1 MTTTFAAYRA
11 INEYVTFEGK
21 TYLGTSLGNGHFSV
35 AVKTIKGTYRRIASN
50 RIIDAVTALVKA
62 QVEVKAQQRAFLE
75 RTEATIAQNTTPL
88 AKVLE
93 QIPTLPAAPAAER
106 AKEHF
111 AAMKAEIERVRAK
124 AMPLDTAKA
133 IVANPAGI
141 KDECVALARDTVA
154 AAELAELDLLT
165 PEENAQV
172 DAYRA
177 RVAAEQI
184 IQDVAVET
192 NVAAY
197 GVALRIDGDCYAI
210 EGETGRHT
218 LDFGSTDR
226 ARLLAHVQG
235 FIARQPKAL

>member
-124 AMPLDTAKA
+124 A
-133 IVANPAGI
+133 
-141 KDECVALARDTVA
+141 

-177 RVAAEQI
+177 RVQAEEWEALQRAVRMELKAAKEKY
-184 IQDVAVET
+184 VAIRLWGERLGSFDGYINEVQLQ
-192 NVAAY
+192 
-197 GVALRIDGDCYAI
+197 ALRCNAPADALYERNGVWCCVSDLKADHDFHKAYAK
-210 EGETGRHT
+210 
-218 LDFGSTDR
+218 
-226 ARLLAHVQG
+226 RL
-235 FIARQPKAL
+235 KAAA